1 MRADRLPDAIIMEED
16 MEISDI
22 IKTTVNGINNTT
34 DAVKKNTK
42 GTSDFKSYMTKT
54 YSLDDVFNM
63 AADKYGISRDLLK
76 SVAMTESC
84 FDETAVSYCGATG
97 LMQLMPGTARSLG
110 VDDSADP
117 VQNIMG
123 GAKLLSQLLDKYDQ
137 NISLALAGYNGGTGN
152 VAKYNGVPPF
162 CEGYV
167 KKVTSYINANV
178 TVPDKTVTIDLTTGT
193 SSIQGDTVN
202 STYSDA
208 AVNYNNN
215 KIISSDKNTATASK
229 LLTSN
234 KNSDT
239 TNFTV
244 DKATSLAGHTRTA
257 SAKVPVRIRDNI
269 TGKSADIT
277 SNQIA
282 ETFRNYT
289 DYLRL
294 LDLLSST
301 LSKDND
307 DDNNDYRRI

>member
-1 MRADRLPDAIIMEED
+1 MRTDRLPDAIIMEED

-22 IKTTVNGINNTT
+22 IKTTFNGINNTT

-110 VDDSADP
+110 VDDSTDP

-137 NISLALAGYNGGTGN
+137 NLSLALAGYNGGTGN

-167 KKVTSYINANV
+167 KKVTSYLNGNV

-193 SSIQGDTVN
+193 SSVNGDT
-202 STYSDA
+202 
-208 AVNYNNN
+208 
-215 KIISSDKNTATASK
+215 ATVSK
-229 LLTSN
+229 VMTSN
-234 KNSDT
+234 KASDKTSNTSNS
-239 TNFTV
+239 TV
-244 DKATSLAGHTRTA
+244 NKATFLAEHTRTA
-257 SAKVPVRIRDNI
+257 SAKVPVRIRDNN
-269 TGKSADIT
+269 TGKSAVVT
-277 SNQIA
+277 SNQMA

-294 LDLLSST
+294 LDLLNST
-301 LSKDND
+301 LFKDND

>member
-1 MRADRLPDAIIMEED
+1 MRVDRLPDAIIMEED

-22 IKTTVNGINNTT
+22 IKTTFNGINNTT

-110 VDDSADP
+110 VDDSTDP

-137 NISLALAGYNGGTGN
+137 NLSLALAGYNGGTGN

-167 KKVTSYINANV
+167 KKVTSYLNGNV

-193 SSIQGDTVN
+193 SSVNGDT
-202 STYSDA
+202 
-208 AVNYNNN
+208 
-215 KIISSDKNTATASK
+215 ATVSK
-229 LLTSN
+229 VMTSN
-234 KNSDT
+234 KASNRLQILQILQLTKQLLLQSIQEQLVQRYLYESEITIQGNQPLLQATRWLKPLEITLT
-239 TNFTV
+239 T
-244 DKATSLAGHTRTA
+244 
-257 SAKVPVRIRDNI
+257 
-269 TGKSADIT
+269 
-277 SNQIA
+277 
-282 ETFRNYT
+282 
-289 DYLRL
+289 
-294 LDLLSST
+294 
-301 LSKDND
+301 
-307 DDNNDYRRI
+307 